1 MVENVRF
8 SNIRVSEVQTPI
20 IIDQF
25 YCDHTSCRNQTQA
38 VSISGVHYENIRGTF
53 TVKPVHFAC
62 SDNAPCSDIS
72 LTNVQLQPQKE
83 QFHMYDPFCW
93 QAYGELYTPTVPPVL
108 CLQNGKPASNRVL
121 SDHDTCWDLVCGV
134 AEFLRVVVT
143 ILLTPI
149 APFDRLAC
157 CVYRHMIGCG
167 CGDDR
172 QV

>member
-53 TVKPVHFAC
+53 TVKPIHFAC

-72 LTNVQLQPQKE
+72 LTNVQLQPMRE
-83 QFHMYDPFCW
+83 QYHMYDPFCW
-93 QAYGELYTPTVPPVL
+93 HAYGELYTPTVPPIS

-121 SDHDTCWDLVCGV
+121 SDHDTC
-134 AEFLRVVVT
+134 
-143 ILLTPI
+143 
-149 APFDRLAC
+149 
-157 CVYRHMIGCG
+157 
-167 CGDDR
+167 
-172 QV
+172 